1 MFELSIQ
8 EIQSVSGA
16 GQCKLEIKL
25 ESHSEGHLSFTSRTT
40 GDCDQLRSQLESG
53 DFQKRYA
60 ALIELGMEFN
70 YTLTEI

>member
-25 ESHSEGHLSFTSRTT
+25 QGHSEGHLSFTSWAT
-40 GDCDQLRSQLESG
+40 GDCDKLRSQLESG
-53 DFQKRYA
+53 EYQKRYA
-60 ALIELGMEFN
+60 ALIDLGMELN